1 MLEDKLKREVPRLK
15 PAPSLVVS
23 RGEAE
28 EKMRAQIDKGVAIR
42 DREITTAAE
51 LDSAEDAQSQWS
63 RENIELLTKIF
74 DNDTAA
80 AEYKGIWMM
89 GDPLLGTPTLRQQIQ
104 EFRGMINGKIKKLES
119 IKERFGGSAGAP
131 TTAPQPG
138 ISDSAAQTAVPV
150 QKHDISAADQK
161 NDIHG
166 NNAAVTCPVCGKIF
180 IVSASLDNGSRVCP
194 KCKMATAHI
203 SQTPPY
209 QAWVEWKK

>member
-1 MLEDKLKREVPRLK
+1 MLEDKLRREVPRLK
-15 PAPSLVVS
+15 PAPNLVVS

-42 DREITTAAE
+42 DREIATAAE

-80 AEYKGIWMM
+80 AEYKGTWMM

-119 IKERFGGSAGAP
+119 IKERCGAGAGAP
-131 TTAPQPG
+131 PTAPQPEV
-138 ISDSAAQTAVPV
+138 SPPAAQT
-150 QKHDISAADQK
+150 QKFDVAASDQK
-161 NDIHG
+161 NDVHG
-166 NNAAVTCPVCGKIF
+166 ESAAVTCPVCGKVF
-180 IVSASLDNGSRVCP
+180 IVSASVDNGSRVCP

-203 SQTPPY
+203 SQSAPY
-209 QAWVEWKK
+209 QAWVEFRK